1 MIKEKNYRD
10 RELFSELIELPIHL
24 NLIQVVPPFLEESNP
39 VFIIQMSSEA
49 AWKWRVFYWLPRR
62 VFNSL
67 QGSILPDPSA
77 IGLVARFSREGQCSS
92 STELNKDSQDSSILS
107 RSSNISEHCIP
118 RGMLKSCFKFIFV
131 FDELISI

>member
-77 IGLVARFSREGQCSS
+77 IGLVAQSA
-92 STELNKDSQDSSILS
+92 KI
-107 RSSNISEHCIP
+107 
-118 RGMLKSCFKFIFV
+118 
-131 FDELISI
+131 